1 MRAEFEQRVT
11 EGRSFRI
18 LISAA
23 GFLIGSGCGA
33 LELFYRWKAVPGGAE
48 WLYPWIEPLCFA
60 FLFGGFG
67 LAWLVWLKAGWKIRL
82 SLAAGIFVLTFWI
95 GFAVSGAKDLSVQ
108 VEHSPEG
115 DYKLAIRTEK
125 EEGSFSVGRISHGI
139 LYRERWQ
146 LEEKG
151 KGEIKV
157 QWLEE
162 DICAVTCENG
172 EGKVCQ
178 YVETFGDRGD
188 GISYLDPL
196 AAVNGVWKDSSG
208 TTVTVESG
216 RVTVTAKGETETY
229 EESDCLRSGTI
240 ALTLCRNGI
249 PKWNLVMNQDCRIN
263 YDDRIAAGGTLTFCP
278 VSVKKTEPLILEA
291 KDEREAYKETAP
303 QAEEDPKE
311 SREEME
317 RTDIEILRA
326 AASGGKTLEE
336 AKSEAGRPIYES
348 RSRDEDVYWNI
359 RNILKEAQEA
369 YRINGVDC
377 RTQICSIQ
385 RLKGDEADGLYQVET
400 SERYVSPGNQG
411 AGPTGETVQMTYKI
425 RMMQRTE
432 GGYCALLFHAN
443 GDGGY
448 GLSGEAGEKKDFSED
463 LQYHFFQEGD
473 YDTTYM
479 YTSRRSP
486 VQGMMELYEQQ
497 LKTRY
502 PEAVQRE
509 FDGRMSLDLTGEG
522 REFLIY
528 DGISE
533 ELTDYCFCRIRVSEG
548 DTDGRMTVEE
558 SYRIGIIPG

>member
-11 EGRSFRI
+11 DGRSFRI

-23 GFLIGSGCGA
+23 GFLLGSGCGA
-33 LELFYRWKAVPGGAE
+33 LELFYRWKAVPEGAE

-82 SLAAGIFVLTFWI
+82 SLAAGIFLLTFGI
-95 GFAVSGAKDLSVQ
+95 GFAVSGAKHLSVQ
-108 VEHSPEG
+108 VERSPEEK
-115 DYKLAIRTEK
+115 YKLALRTEK
-125 EEGSFSVGRISHGI
+125 ESLSVGRISHGI
-139 LYRERWQ
+139 LYRERRQ

-151 KGEIKV
+151 KGQIKV

-162 DICAVTCENG
+162 DICAVTYENA

-196 AAVNGVWKDSSG
+196 TAVNGVWKGSSG
-208 TTVTVESG
+208 TAVTVESG
-216 RVTVTAKGETETY
+216 RVTVTAEGETETY
-229 EESDCLRSGTI
+229 EESDCLRFGTI

-249 PKWNLVMNQDCRIN
+249 PKWSLAMNQDCRVN
-263 YDDRIAAGGTLTFCP
+263 YDDRIAAGGTLTICP
-278 VSVKKTEPLILEA
+278 VSLKKTEPLILEA
-291 KDEREAYKETAP
+291 EDERTEYAETAP
-303 QAEEDPKE
+303 QREEDPGK
-311 SREEME
+311 SPEEME
-317 RTDIEILRA
+317 QADIEILQA
-326 AASGGKTLEE
+326 AAFGGKTLEE
-336 AKSEAGRPIYES
+336 ARSEAGRPIYES
-348 RSRDEDVYWNI
+348 RSGDEDVYWNI

-369 YRINGVDC
+369 YRVNGVDC

-400 SERYVSPGNQG
+400 SERCISPGNQG
-411 AGPTGETVQMTYKI
+411 ASPTGETVQMTYRI
-425 RMMQRTE
+425 RMMQRQE

-448 GLSGEAGEKKDFSED
+448 GLSGKAEEKRDFSED
-463 LQYHFFQEGD
+463 LQYHFFQAGD

-486 VQGMMELYEQQ
+486 EQAMTDLYEQQ
-497 LKTRY
+497 LKIRY

-509 FDGRMSLDLTGEG
+509 FDGGMYLDLTGEG

-533 ELTDYCFCRIRVSEG
+533 ELTDYCFCRVQVSEG

-558 SYRIGIIPG
+558 SYQIGIIPG